1 MNILTDTCVVPIA
14 MAYLAIA
21 YIAGSIIYIIATR
34 CIGTP
39 FNNSLTQKQVELKKR
54 SARVR
59 GMIFGAGFLV
69 SLVILLLWA
78 PFTQCTPKAA

>member
-39 FNNSLTQKQVELKKR
+39 FNDSLSQEQVVLKKR
-54 SARVR
+54 SARTR
-59 GMIFGAGFLV
+59 GMIFGAGFLA
-69 SLVILLLWA
+69 SLAVLFIWT
-78 PFTQCTPKAA
+78 PFMQCRPSA